1 VLNIKEL
8 IRYFINVVRLV
19 EKDKT
24 LLVVMGDLEGEE
36 VMKVFIFPNI
46 ESLTKRTNERIN
58 K

>member
-1 VLNIKEL
+1 
-8 IRYFINVVRLV
+8 VRLV

-36 VMKVFIFPNI
+36 VMKVFIFPNL